1 MRLGY
6 LEDSNGDRSLGR
18 LISLIAT
25 IESVA
30 LSVIGSGLA
39 IYETIAK
46 TDKTVG
52 VSIIALSVGMF
63 SSGALLK
70 GWQKASEVKEP

>member
-30 LSVIGSGLA
+30 LSAIGSGLA

-46 TDKTVG
+46 PDRSVG
-52 VSIIALSVGMF
+52 VSIIALAVGIF